1 MSQEYSKTIRI
12 PYFINEAIE
21 RLCSEKKWTKIV
33 AFTEIAKSSSILQ
46 EFLIEPL
53 EQNKER
59 IA

>member
-12 PYFINEAIE
+12 PCFINEAIE

-33 AFTEIAKSSSILQ
+33 AVTEIAQTSSILQ
-46 EFLIEPL
+46 DYLIDL